1 MIKDE
6 NISKKTQNNIKEEDN
21 DYLTYMELLR
31 KKELDQ
37 NPSKLNK
44 QQYKNDYMDIPP
56 EYREELMNNNQA
68 DLQNKI
74 SESQYEELLSQQ
86 NKNQSLNS
94 NPKPSYHIV
103 PSSNQPKPE
112 IKEENLLQMNRPSS
126 QNIEKR
132 PYHILDSSKN
142 EYLLNKQKN
151 MLSNYDIYKGKDYY
165 QTQYKQD
172 DDTINPKYGKLEKQ
186 REYAKVLEGQINS
199 KRIYEE
205 TIKNLCKNTEPEIER
220 FKNNNMMIFGG
231 MNPYQSIKDRN
242 NKLNDIP
249 QDPYSNKNYNINSES
264 YLSSNPITNPVNS
277 YQYNYKG
284 RKRFTGRFQNNGNNI
299 IGV

>member
-37 NPSKLNK
+37 NPSNLNK
-44 QQYKNDYMDIPP
+44 QQYKNDHMDIPP

-94 NPKPSYHIV
+94 NPKPSFHIV

-112 IKEENLLQMNRPSS
+112 IKQENLLQMNRPSS

-277 YQYNYKG
+277 YQYKG
-284 RKRFTGRFQNNGNNI
+284 RKRFSGRFQNNGNNI
-299 IGV
+299 IGKQ